1 MIKDS
6 VRKYAVLFLTAAAA
20 VCLSACGQKEAQ
32 DGNTKGEAA
41 DKADQIS
48 IVATSFPEYDGVR
61 TIVGEDDA
69 HVKLRLLL
77 DNGVD
82 IHSYQ
87 PSVADIM
94 EISSCDL
101 FIYTGGVSETW
112 VDGALKEAVNKE
124 MKVINMMDVL
134 GDAVKTE
141 EIVEGMQDTEH
152 DHDHDHDHEHSHED
166 EGDHEHEE
174 AKDEHVWLSL
184 KNAKVLTDEIA
195 DALAELDAE
204 HAETYRQNQE
214 AYAEKL
220 DALDAEYQETVD
232 AAAQNTILFGDR
244 FPFRYLVDDYELNY
258 YAAFDGCSAE
268 TEASFETIT
277 FLAKKVD
284 ELGLNAVLTVE
295 KSDEKIAKTVIAN
308 TKEKDQAVLQMN
320 SIQSTT
326 TKDAEQGATYLS
338 IMEDNLNVLREALQ

>member
-1 MIKDS
+1 MKNNKIKNY
-6 VRKYAVLFLTAAAA
+6 VLPLLAAVA
-20 VCLSACGQKEAQ
+20 VCLTACGQNETAETGKAPGGAVEKE
-32 DGNTKGEAA
+32 N
-41 DKADQIS
+41 QIN
-48 IVATSFPEYDGVR
+48 IVATSFPEYDWVR
-61 TIVGEDDA
+61 EIVGEEDA
-69 HVKLRLLL
+69 HIHLRLLL

-94 EISSCDL
+94 EVSSCDL
-101 FIYTGGVSETW
+101 FLYTGGVSETW
-112 VDGALKEAVNKE
+112 VDGALKEAVNQD
-124 MKVINMMDVL
+124 MKVVNMMEIL

-141 EIVEGMQDTEH
+141 TLVEGMQEAEH
-152 DHDHDHDHEHSHED
+152 VHEH
-166 EGDHEHEE
+166 EGTHDDEE

-184 KNAKVLTDEIA
+184 KNAQVLTESIA
-195 DALAELDAE
+195 DALAEIDTE
-204 HAETYRQNQE
+204 HADQYRQNQKS
-214 AYAEKL
+214 YAEKL
-220 DALDAEYQETVD
+220 NALDARYQEAVD
-232 AAAQNTILFGDR
+232 AAAQKTVLFGDR

-284 ELGLNAVLTVE
+284 ELGLKAVLTVE

-308 TKEKDQAVLQMN
+308 TKEKNQTILQMN

-326 TKDAEQGATYLS
+326 TKDAKEGATYLS
-338 IMEDNLNVLREALQ
+338 IMEENLNVLREALQ